1 MSGQRFVGILIV
13 IFGIG
18 LLLQQFDLFDFTTI
32 LANWW
37 PIFFIL
43 VGIIQIW
50 TNGMQA
56 IIPALIFLIVG
67 IMLLINIWI
76 EFNLW
81 QILWPFLLIMF
92 GLSIIFS
99 RREWKQALDE
109 ADEIHLTTFL
119 SGIESING
127 SKNLSGGSVLSVL
140 GGIQLDLRH
149 AQLTENGAVL
159 NVTTILGGVELIVP
173 EDVHVEIKGTP
184 ILGGWENKTNTYGME
199 KNKTLYINGV
209 ALLGGIEIKH

>member
-119 SGIESING
+119 SGIESKNG

>member
-1 MSGQRFVGILIV
+1 LSGQRFVGILIV

-67 IMLLINIWI
+67 IMLFIHIWI

-99 RREWKQALDE
+99 RREWKQAIDE

-140 GGIQLDLRH
+140 GGIQLRF
-149 AQLTENGAVL
+149 TSR
-159 NVTTILGGVELIVP
+159 TTYRKRCCFECNN
-173 EDVHVEIKGTP
+173 DT
-184 ILGGWENKTNTYGME
+184 WW
-199 KNKTLYINGV
+199 
-209 ALLGGIEIKH
+209 GGINRT

>member
-67 IMLLINIWI
+67 IMLFIHIWI

>member
-1 MSGQRFVGILIV
+1 VQTCAL
-13 IFGIG
+13 
-18 LLLQQFDLFDFTTI
+18 
-32 LANWW
+32 
-37 PIFFIL
+37 PI
-43 VGIIQIW
+43 
-50 TNGMQA
+50 
-56 IIPALIFLIVG
+56 
-67 IMLLINIWI
+67 
-76 EFNLW
+76 
-81 QILWPFLLIMF
+81 
-92 GLSIIFS
+92 S
-99 RREWKQALDE
+99 
-109 ADEIHLTTFL
+109 TFL

-209 ALLGGIEIKH
+209 ALLGRSEEHTSELQSRFDIVCRLLLE

>member
-67 IMLLINIWI
+67 IMLFIHIWI

-149 AQLTENGAVL
+149 SQLTENGAVL

>member
-1 MSGQRFVGILIV
+1 LSGQRFVGILIV

-67 IMLLINIWI
+67 IMLFIHIWI

>member
-67 IMLLINIWI
+67 IMLFIHIWI

-184 ILGGWENKTNTYGME
+184 ILGGLENKTNTYGME

>member
-1 MSGQRFVGILIV
+1 MSGQRFVGMLIV

-119 SGIESING
+119 SGIESKNG

-159 NVTTILGGVELIVP
+159 NVTTILGGVEIIVP
-173 EDVHVEIKGTP
+173 ENVQVEIKGTP

>member
-67 IMLLINIWI
+67 IMLFIHIWI

-99 RREWKQALDE
+99 RREWKQAIDE

>member
-99 RREWKQALDE
+99 RRELKQELDE

-119 SGIESING
+119 SGIESKNG
-127 SKNLSGGSVLSVL
+127 SENLSGGSVLSVL

-149 AQLTENGAVL
+149 AQLIESGAVL
-159 NVTTILGGVELIVP
+159 NVTTILGGVEIIVP
-173 EDVHVEIKGTP
+173 ENVQVEIKGTP
-184 ILGGWENKTNTYGME
+184 ILGGWENKTDTYGME
-199 KNKTLYINGV
+199 KNKILYINGV

>member
-1 MSGQRFVGILIV
+1 MSGQRFVGMLIV

-119 SGIESING
+119 SGIESKNG

>member
-67 IMLLINIWI
+67 IMLFIHIWI

-209 ALLGGIEIKH
+209 ALLGGIVIKH

>member
-67 IMLLINIWI
+67 IMLFIHIWI

-119 SGIESING
+119 SGIESKNG

-159 NVTTILGGVELIVP
+159 NVTTILGGVEIIVP
-173 EDVHVEIKGTP
+173 ENVQVEIKGTP